1 VQINVVTIALPHADS
16 SNVGSSIIA
25 GIGGYTKG
33 ELVTKDL
40 EGARTVTEL
49 LNKWALINGS
59 LIHRSQPFG
68 GSRISLVI
76 FTHRAPVKTRAMARK
91 GLADLGFR
99 LSPTAG
105 LLDPLANRTP
115 RMRLPQKTSTAA

>member
-16 SNVGSSIIA
+16 NNVGVSIIA
-25 GIGGYTKG
+25 GVDEYTKG
-33 ELVTKDL
+33 ESVFKDV
-40 EGARTVTEL
+40 EGARAVTEL
-49 LNKWALINGS
+49 LNKWTLINGS
-59 LIHRSQPFG
+59 LAHWSQPFG

-76 FTHRAPVKTRAMARK
+76 FTHRAPVKKRAMARRD
-91 GLADLGFR
+91 LADLGFR

-115 RMRLPQKTSTAA
+115 RVRLPQKTCTAA